1 MSFLHKKS
9 PAGAAPAAVSPAA
22 RKRRARRG
30 AFSAGVTVLAAA
42 AVVIFN
48 LLTAQLPDSVTQFD
62 MTNSGIY
69 NITDSTAG
77 FLAGLTEDVEIHV
90 LCPEDQVDSRI
101 VRFLNLYQGLS
112 GRLTVEYT
120 DPVAH
125 PSVLSKYDAEAGA
138 VVVTCAAT
146 GRQESFAL
154 DDIIGYDL
162 MAYYYYGTKQE
173 TDFDAEGLL
182 TSAIDG
188 VLTDAAR
195 KVYLTTGH
203 EEGSF
208 SEELTERMR
217 KAHLSVDSVNLLTD
231 GGVPEDCDLLAILA
245 PQRDLAEDELAML
258 REYLSGGG
266 QVVYCM
272 SATLDP
278 LPNLEALLAE
288 YGINMVDGA
297 IADTLRYYQNQPFL
311 IFPVVNAGV
320 DFTQSLPDDATILL
334 YASRGMT
341 LTDPARDTITIQSA
355 LDTSEGGLSVTADN
369 VQTPG
374 VYSLGAVATEET
386 EGGAARLTVFGSMT
400 AAVPPI
406 EADSLRNADLFLS
419 SMTCGFDELTNRS
432 VEPVSL
438 QEPIN
443 TVTTGGLW
451 ALLFIFVI
459 PLAAIVCGFVRWS
472 RRRKL

>member
-1 MSFLHKKS
+1 MSFLSKK
-9 PAGAAPAAVSPAA
+9 PADGGVAVNPAA

-30 AFSAGVTVLAAA
+30 AFSAGVTALAVA

-48 LLTAQLPDSVTQFD
+48 LIVAQLPDSVTQFD
-62 MTNSGIY
+62 MTDSGIY
-69 NITDSTAG
+69 NITDGTVQ

-112 GRLTVEYT
+112 DRLTVEYT

-125 PSVLSKYDAEAGA
+125 PSVLSKYSAEAGA
-138 VVVTCAAT
+138 VVVTCAST
-146 GRQESFAL
+146 GRQESFAI

-162 MAYYYYGTKQE
+162 MTYYYYGTKQE

-182 TSAIDG
+182 TSAVDG

-195 KVYLTTGH
+195 KVYQTTGH
-203 EEGSF
+203 EEGGF
-208 SEELTERMR
+208 SEELTERMK

-245 PQRDLAEDELAML
+245 PKRDLAEDELAML

-272 SATLDP
+272 ASSLDT
-278 LPNLEALLAE
+278 LPNLESLLAE
-288 YGINMVDGA
+288 YGMDVADGA
-297 IADTLRYYQNQPFL
+297 ITDALRYYQNQPFL
-311 IFPVVNAGV
+311 IFPVVNSGA
-320 DFTQSLPDDATILL
+320 DFAQSLSDDATILL

-341 LTDPARDTITIQSA
+341 ITDPARDTITVQSA

-369 VQTPG
+369 TQTPG
-374 VYSLGAVATEET
+374 VYSLGAVATEDA
-386 EGGAARLTVFGSMT
+386 EGGTARLTVFGSMT

-406 EADSLRNADLFLS
+406 TADSLRNTDLFLS
-419 SMTCGFDELTNRS
+419 AMTCGFGDLSNLS
-432 VEPVSL
+432 IEPVSL
-438 QEPIN
+438 QEPMN
-443 TVTTGGLW
+443 TVATGGLW

-459 PLAAIVCGFVRWS
+459 PLAAIVYGFARWS

>member
-1 MSFLHKKS
+1 MSFLSKK
-9 PAGAAPAAVSPAA
+9 PAEGAAAVNPAA

-48 LLTAQLPDSVTQFD
+48 LIAARLPDSITQFD
-62 MTNSGIY
+62 MTDSGIY
-69 NITDSTAG
+69 NITDGTVQ
-77 FLAGLTEDVEIHV
+77 FLAGLGEDVEIHV

-101 VRFLNLYQGLS
+101 VRFLNLYRALS

-125 PSVLSKYDAEAGA
+125 PSVLSKYGVEAGA

-162 MAYYYYGTKQE
+162 MSYYYYGTKQE

-182 TSAIDG
+182 TSAVDG
-188 VLTDAAR
+188 VLTDTAR
-195 KVYLTTGH
+195 KVYQTTGH

-208 SEELTERMR
+208 SEELAERMK

-231 GGVPEDCDLLAILA
+231 GGVPGDCDLLAILA
-245 PQRDLAEDELAML
+245 PKRDLAEDELAML

-272 SATLDP
+272 ASSLDT

-288 YGINMVDGA
+288 YGMDVADGA
-297 IADTLRYYQNQPFL
+297 IADALRYYQNQPFL
-311 IFPVVNAGV
+311 IFPVVNSGA
-320 DFTQSLPDDATILL
+320 DIAQSLSDDATILL

-341 LTDPARDTITIQSA
+341 ITAPARDTITVQSA

-369 VQTPG
+369 AQTPG

-386 EGGAARLTVFGSMT
+386 DGGTARLTVFGSMT

-406 EADSLRNADLFLS
+406 TADSLRNTDLFLS
-419 SMTCGFDELTNRS
+419 AMTRGFDGLSNLS

-443 TVTTGGLW
+443 TVATGGLW

-459 PLAAIVCGFVRWS
+459 PLAAIVCGFARWS